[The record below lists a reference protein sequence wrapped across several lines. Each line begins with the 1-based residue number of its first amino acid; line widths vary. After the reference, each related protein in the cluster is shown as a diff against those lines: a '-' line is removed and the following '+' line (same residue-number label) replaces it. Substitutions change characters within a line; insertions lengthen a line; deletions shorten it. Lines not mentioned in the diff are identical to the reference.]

1 MKGIGP
7 RLMTAGAVSPGT
19 IRALSSND
27 IACRAHGPVTETD
40 FTCQTAYCRQHFT
53 CQQVRIEDSG
63 LIDRRIAETHF
74 VTRLFRSLEI
84 VKDEIADSPRERKI
98 LGPVDYF
105 RGFAK
110 RARSKSG
117 RYHRRRSFR
126 RKERT
131 RLPIKVVPPARAT
144 ESF

>member
-1 MKGIGP
+1 MNDAPLPTREKGLGWGCGASGLTPIPLSACGEPANLCQAVHDPRQAREHERRVKGIGP

-63 LIDRRIAETHF
+63 LID
-74 VTRLFRSLEI
+74 
-84 VKDEIADSPRERKI
+84 
-98 LGPVDYF
+98 
-105 RGFAK
+105 
-110 RARSKSG
+110 
-117 RYHRRRSFR
+117 
-126 RKERT
+126 
-131 RLPIKVVPPARAT
+131 
-144 ESF
+144 